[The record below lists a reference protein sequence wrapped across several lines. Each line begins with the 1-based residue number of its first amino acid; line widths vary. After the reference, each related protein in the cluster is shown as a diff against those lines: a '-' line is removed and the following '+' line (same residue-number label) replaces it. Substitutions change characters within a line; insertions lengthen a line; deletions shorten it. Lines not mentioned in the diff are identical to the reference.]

1 MESTR
6 PDRAE
11 RKFHLKALI
20 VYASKTGAT
29 EDVARTM
36 AKRIGKDCALYDCR
50 KKVFTPVRPLMNEAA
65 ADLDLQAYD
74 LVIIGTPMYMGK
86 PIKEVARFCAEQ
98 EKVLACK
105 KLAFFTLGI
114 GTAQAAKDYLWMS
127 LPGRLLATQPSHYHM
142 GGEIRDER
150 LNPLERLGMR
160 EYHKKA
166 VEKPSIDLKEIVMA
180 CEAFTRY
187 LETQQEAL
195 PCKGA

>member
-1 MESTR
+1 MESTW

-36 AKRIGKDCALYDCR
+36 AKRIGKNCALYDCR
-50 KKVFTPVRPLMNEAA
+50 RKVFTPVKPWMNEVA

-74 LVIIGTPMYMGK
+74 LVVIGTPMYMGK
-86 PIKEVARFCAEQ
+86 PMKEIAKFCAEQ
-98 EKVLACK
+98 EGALARK

-114 GTAQAAKDYLWMS
+114 GTAQVDKDYLWKC
-127 LPGRLLATQPSHYHM
+127 LPGKLLATQPAHYHM
-142 GGEIRDER
+142 GGEIREER
-150 LNPLERLGMR
+150 LNPLERLAMR
-160 EYHKKA
+160 EYNKKA
-166 VEKPSIDLKEIVMA
+166 AEKPSIDLKEIVMA

-187 LETQQEAL
+187 LETEKEAL